1 MTDQTVSPTPDAET
15 PGLAMASETLIDEAE
30 LEAIVTEVLDAL
42 VMNAGLDL
50 GEPFPPEHGLEK
62 APIHGTIV
70 VHADT
75 EACLVIESDTVACA
89 ALARCWGLV
98 GPGGATLPDAQ
109 DALGELCN
117 LIGATVKTVF
127 DERFPDAYADEGQ
140 GDGPVFDE
148 VLRWFQSGGE
158 VELTDHLG
166 AGDLV
171 ERLRAVPGLEA
182 VTRRYLA
189 VDDDAHLGPAMELVL
204 EGLTQ
209 SSLLAREELLGGR
222 RYRDMLSE
230 MAESLRG

>member
-127 DERFPDAYADEGQ
+127 DEESYVGIPEVADGRASTQ
-140 GDGPVFDE
+140 GPEPIE
-148 VLRWFQSGGE
+148 VLHSTGVFAARF
-158 VELTDHLG
+158 G
-166 AGDLV
+166 AL
-171 ERLRAVPGLEA
+171 LE
-182 VTRRYLA
+182 
-189 VDDDAHLGPAMELVL
+189 E
-204 EGLTQ
+204 
-209 SSLLAREELLGGR
+209 
-222 RYRDMLSE
+222 
-230 MAESLRG
+230 